1 MCFIEKSLNMNLD
14 EEIRCGYKVSAQ
26 MKHIWNVQMN
36 LLKKL
41 LEACE
46 KHNLRIWASSGTLLG
61 AVRHG
66 GYIPWDDDIDMV
78 MMRDDYN
85 KLLSI
90 ASAEFKAPYFFQCA
104 YTETVP
110 YHRGHAQLRMDGTT
124 AILPT
129 DYKLDF
135 HHGIFIDIFVFD
147 AVPEDDKEVTRLI
160 DNIHYWKGKVMQF
173 VSSSRFSFN
182 PIHDLKL
189 LRRLIYCHTHDFIEC
204 YRKYEDALSTYSIAD
219 NTYVVKLGL
228 RYDHEYVVKKKLNKN
243 LYAKTIYMPFEDTQM
258 PVPEEYDEVL
268 TVLYGDY
275 MNPNREPT
283 YHGGYLAIDTEKT
296 YEPYLQELRR
306 TM

>member
-1 MCFIEKSLNMNLD
+1 
-14 EEIRCGYKVSAQ
+14 

-41 LEACE
+41 LEVCE

-90 ASAEFKAPYFFQCA
+90 ASSEFNSPYFFQCA
-104 YTETVP
+104 YTESVP

-124 AILPT
+124 AILHS
-129 DYKLDF
+129 DYKWDF
-135 HHGIFIDIFVFD
+135 HHGIFIDIFVYDTFPND
-147 AVPEDDKEVTRLI
+147 TNVQKRFLSDVGKKKE
-160 DNIHYWKGKVMQF
+160 KVMCWF
-173 VSSSRFSFN
+173 PYYRKTLN
-182 PIHDLKL
+182 PLYYIKL
-189 LRRLIYCHTHDFIEC
+189 MFTYIYTHTHKFIDC
-204 YRKYEDALSTYSIAD
+204 YERYETELSKYSFSDDRDVFE
-219 NTYVVKLGL
+219 LGL
-228 RYDHEYVVKKKLNKN
+228 TLNIDVIRKKKLDKEWFCE
-243 LYAKTIYMPFEDTQM
+243 TIYLPFEDIRI
-258 PVPEEYDEVL
+258 PVPKEYDKVL

-275 MNPNREPT
+275 MKPSKQPT

>member
-41 LEACE
+41 LEVCE

-85 KLLSI
+85 KLI
-90 ASAEFKAPYFFQCA
+90 EVAPKEFSSPFFFQCA
-104 YTETVP
+104 YTESVP

-124 AILPT
+124 AILKS
-129 DYKLDF
+129 DYRWDF
-135 HHGIFIDIFVFD
+135 HHGIFVDIFVYD
-147 AVPEDDKEVTRLI
+147 AFPDDETVQERFLMDIGKE
-160 DNIHYWKGKVMQF
+160 KKKVMYWF
-173 VSSSRFSFN
+173 PYYRKSLNPLYYIKLLYAFIYTHTHKFIDCYRRYENELSKHSFLGDRCV
-182 PIHDLKL
+182 IELGLTSDLKHIREKEL
-189 LRRLIYCHTHDFIEC
+189 DKSLFDE
-204 YRKYEDALSTYSIAD
+204 
-219 NTYVVKLGL
+219 
-228 RYDHEYVVKKKLNKN
+228 
-243 LYAKTIYMPFEDTQM
+243 TIYLPFEDIQI
-258 PVPEEYDEVL
+258 PVPKEYDKVL
-268 TVLYGDY
+268 TILYGDY
-275 MNPNREPT
+275 MKPNRQPT
-283 YHGGYLAIDTEKT
+283 YHGGYLVIDTEKT

-306 TM
+306 TL